1 MNTIWI
7 LGIGPLIV
15 HRLFLQDVKR
25 LDIFINNVL
34 MPKNEYIVLEYLYK
48 LFGNKYLFYT
58 KYISQRLGNK
68 VFNELK
74 EQYDDKHL
82 ICKNY
87 NICVSRGLV
96 EAHMFFDIYNKELK
110 WIKKIKVQCKVD
122 EAQSTTLIV
131 F

>member
-58 KYISQRLGNK
+58 KYIREK
-68 VFNELK
+68 IYK
-74 EQYDDKHL
+74 YM
-82 ICKNY
+82 
-87 NICVSRGLV
+87 NI
-96 EAHMFFDIYNKELK
+96 
-110 WIKKIKVQCKVD
+110 
-122 EAQSTTLIV
+122 
-131 F
+131 